1 MKIKRAP
8 NGYRM
13 PSNFLSVRETHDLLS
28 KTCPHGSQRS
38 QKERQTNIT
47 QFVNQCFD
55 YPSMAIF
62 RFITEAMN
70 EYMSIVSPCGRPAY
84 TQKEAAWQSYLDL
97 LNAAAWE
104 EENREFIIEF

>member
-1 MKIKRAP
+1 MKIERAP

-13 PSNFLSVRETHDLLS
+13 PSNWLSLEETHEMLGNL
-28 KTCPHGSQRS
+28 P
-38 QKERQTNIT
+38 QKEKQTNIT
-47 QFVNQCFD
+47 QFVHLLCD

-62 RFITEAMN
+62 RFITKTMN
-70 EYMSIVSPCGRPAY
+70 EYMSIVPQWGRPAY
-84 TQKEAAWQSYLDL
+84 TEKEAAWQAYLDL